1 VQLSK
6 LLFLSALALIL
17 SVSAPANAHF
27 PVNLTPTN
35 NTVAKS
41 PILLDGT
48 ISFAVYADFAK
59 AKEQRHVRFA
69 LKAGDQLNVEYLI
82 VDAAPS
88 NKLKN
93 SQLPTI
99 SLTSPS
105 AKKVSLTIK
114 ERTPFFEPFGK
125 KKYLYLARL
134 SQSAEAGI
142 YSLSAISKA
151 RSSIVLA
158 IGRTET
164 RGEFLTVG
172 ASQGQCPEG
181 LKVEAEVSQ
190 PRAEQLLGMSES
202 AAEVCAA
209 ANKWIYRV
217 GERDGQP
224 LAVTMDYRP
233 DRVTVSVRAGSISAV
248 TVG

>member
-1 VQLSK
+1 VRLSK
-6 LLFLSALALIL
+6 TAFLCALALTF
-17 SVSAPANAHF
+17 SASAPASAHF
-27 PVNLTPTN
+27 PVNLTSSH
-35 NTVAKS
+35 NTVSKS

-48 ISFAVYADFAK
+48 ISFAVYADFTK

-105 AKKVSLTIK
+105 GKKLSLPIK

-134 SQSAEAGI
+134 SQSGEAGI
-142 YSLSAISKA
+142 YSLSAVSKA
-151 RSSIVLA
+151 KSSIVLSV
-158 IGRTET
+158 GRTET

-172 ASQGQCPEG
+172 TSQGQCPQS
-181 LKVEAEVSQ
+181 LKSEIEITQS
-190 PRAEQLLGMSES
+190 RAQQLIGMTKQ
-202 AAEVCAA
+202 AAEICAA
-209 ANKWIYRV
+209 ANKWLMRV
-217 GERDGQP
+217 GERDGEP